1 MPFCSEAASGYCC
14 DPGLREQMGYGK
26 DHVAAPDVL
35 GAMDTAHRLNVAL
48 VELFHDVDF
57 LLTPT
62 CAGQTPPPGEFG
74 TVNGHP
80 EVNWVRFTYGFNLT
94 RSPAGSVCAGLTA
107 KGLPV
112 GLQVVGPQH
121 ADAGVLRLMAL
132 LEDAIGFDRMA
143 PVA

>member
-1 MPFCSEAASGYCC
+1 LRDFERTPEWEGIDA
-14 DPGLREQMGYGK
+14 GLREQMAYGK

-35 GAMDTAHRLNVAL
+35 GAMDLAHRLNVAL
-48 VELFHDVDF
+48 VELFHDVDY

-62 CAGQTPPPGEFG
+62 CAGQTPAPGEFG
-74 TVNGHP
+74 TINGHP
-80 EVNWVRFTYGFNLT
+80 EVNWVRFTYGFNMT

-132 LEDAIGFDRMA
+132 LEDTIAFDQQA
-143 PVA
+143 PIA